1 MAKIKKGIQEKHL
14 NVKNLYNRYSSI
26 CKEDRETKKQIRE
39 AFKFIDEC
47 EREVA
52 QKLKE
57 IREAKRLEA
66 KLEGLYVEVFEFS
79 ENSKRV
85 FRAMNA
91 DEMLAYGTDFGKIYH
106 VLLDEQKKI
115 ASKRSSIKINGT
127 LVKQEVP
134 EINII
139 YVEA

>member
-1 MAKIKKGIQEKHL
+1 MAKIKKGIQERHL
-14 NVKNLYNRYSSI
+14 NVQNLYYRYSSI
-26 CKEDRETKKQIRE
+26 CKEDRETKKELQK

-57 IREAKRLEA
+57 IREAKRLSQQ
-66 KLEGLYVEVFEFS
+66 LEGLYVEIFEFS

-85 FRAMNA
+85 FRAMNQ
-91 DEMLAYGTDFGKIYH
+91 DKMLAYGTDFGKIYH
-106 VLLDEQKKI
+106 VLLNEQKKI
-115 ASKRSSIKINGT
+115 ASQRSSIKINGT